1 MKAHN
6 KETQAQMTPRKAL
19 QFLQEGNER
28 FINNLKANR
37 NLLEQANETRDGQ
50 WPFATILSCIDSR
63 TSAELI
69 FDQGLGDIFSV
80 RIAGNIVNTDILGSM
95 EFACKVAG
103 SKLIVV
109 LGHSKC
115 GAVKGA
121 CDHVEMGNLTELLS
135 KIQPSVYQEKD
146 TTDNRTSK
154 NSEFV
159 ENVAEINVKRSVKN
173 IIERSFVLEQM
184 LEEGQIGVV
193 GAMHD
198 IESGKVIFYDD
209 VMYIKDDLNPE
220 FTVAALRH

>member
-6 KETQAQMTPRKAL
+6 KETQSQMTPRKAL

-69 FDQGLGDIFSV
+69 FDQGLGDVFSV

-135 KIQPSVYQEKD
+135 KIQPAVYQEKD

-159 ENVAEINVKRSVKN
+159 ENVAEINVKRNVKN

-184 LEEGQIGVV
+184 LEEGQIGIV